1 MKMKRWKSF
10 ILMGC
15 SFLLVLMV
23 IQPIIFA
30 NEPFDIDLVNN
41 YSPLYED
48 KPLLDFKDKVGK
60 IIYAITIPDINATTV
75 TTAEGSKIMLNYEQI
90 QTNIEQVNSSW
101 DVTGSYITPN
111 VKQASDL
118 QTNML
123 TSWKWWVDNIS
134 NISKKQIQDDD
145 YVLFEDLEQYV
156 GQIAVPE
163 TFYFQGITY
172 IADGMV
178 IGAFQCQKATI
189 KVDQYLRDGSG
200 DNSERMFLVDLRITV
215 TAEYDM
221 LAPVKEYKTYWFN
234 HFTEVSLKQFAFSAT
249 KTALD
254 GTPKSSA
261 DVAGDLDVLV
271 VDDTLNMTLLSTFN
285 GAAPT
290 DNYNDDIWVKERKNP
305 RAHGPMPVP
314 TYLLSIYLDYE
325 PETNQISLY
334 PEAKATSS
342 KLYSTLQSSQAP
354 KISTNIYRNHGDYV
368 MMVPIMN
375 VFRFYDDIG
384 NPDNKT
390 SVGAVQWGAVTQK
403 LEAEFINIL
412 KGETPN
418 SGFQKIVNDINVKY
432 TQNFDTATTAE
443 NIANQVFDLIMAKLK
458 LGFDSIELSEYHD
471 VPYGDKRVQSLMHDR
486 LLPATTQGREEITS
500 FAKNADLEGADHLE
514 HSELDQQLKEL
525 YMKHYTEQDI
535 VDAWFSDS
543 EELMTRNILAFPF
556 KVKEFD
562 DLEIVI
568 TDTGITPKVANLN
581 AAQGLDE
588 YENQAQFSQ
597 EANQSSYGIPGK
609 QYTAT
614 LTITNNADYPV
625 TNFVLR
631 NYVVSSQ
638 PGTANTPKIYNTTDE
653 QNIGM
658 FFGTQYTFKGNDGL
672 DKLVP
677 NFPAN
682 AQVDSSLTN
691 VQQFQTIGVNPGFL
705 DPGETFETTFQWR
718 MPTETQNPNKDP
730 IYLYVTVAEEIEKN
744 SAMIQSGAN
753 GNVNWEP
760 AFTNTLLQYIPGEE
774 KVTLISFTP
783 NQIVPSNESEE
794 IPDRDNHTIAI
805 QLDVADPDSDPDI
818 IPKQDLKDKMDFL
831 RFAEITTET
840 EREVEAWVDDGYW
853 VNLGS
858 GTVNY
863 KRTQWIVE

>member
-1 MKMKRWKSF
+1 MKMNRWKSF
-10 ILMGC
+10 MMMGLTL
-15 SFLLVLMV
+15 LLVLMV
-23 IQPIIFA
+23 IEPIIFA

-41 YSPLYED
+41 YSSLYEQE
-48 KPLLDFKDKVGK
+48 PPLDFKDKVGK
-60 IIYAITIPDINATTV
+60 IIYAITIPDILATTV
-75 TTAEGSKIMLNYEQI
+75 TTAEGSKIMLNYEQLHI
-90 QTNIEQVNSSW
+90 NREQINSSW
-101 DVTGSYITPN
+101 DANGSYVTPN

-123 TSWKWWVDNIS
+123 TSWKWWVDNVS
-134 NISKKQIQDDD
+134 NINKKEIQLEE
-145 YVLFEDLEQYV
+145 YVLFEDLEQFV
-156 GQIAVPE
+156 GQVAVPD
-163 TFYFQGITY
+163 TFYYQGITY

-178 IGAFQCQKATI
+178 IGAFQGQKATI
-189 KVDQYLRDGSG
+189 EVDQYLRADVEENANGT
-200 DNSERMFLVDLRITV
+200 FKVDLRITV
-215 TAEYDM
+215 IAEYDM

-254 GTPKSSA
+254 GTPKSSS

-271 VDDTLNMTLLSTFN
+271 VDDTLNITLLSTFN
-285 GAAPT
+285 GASAT

-305 RAHGPMPVP
+305 GAHGPMYVP
-314 TYLLSIYLDYE
+314 TYLMSIYLDYD

-334 PEAKATSS
+334 PEAKVDES
-342 KLYSTLQSSQAP
+342 KLWSTLESSQAP
-354 KISTNIYRNHGDYV
+354 KISTNILRDHGDYV
-368 MMVPIMN
+368 MIVPILN

-390 SVGAVQWGAVTQK
+390 NVGPVQWSEVTQK
-403 LEAEFINIL
+403 LEAEFIKIL
-412 KGETPN
+412 KGETEN
-418 SGFQKIVNDINVKY
+418 SGFQKIVNDINVKH
-432 TQNFDTATTAE
+432 TQNFDTAATAE
-443 NIANQVFDLIMAKLK
+443 NIANQAFDLIMAKLK
-458 LGFDSIELSEYHD
+458 LGFDSIELSDYHD
-471 VPYGDKRVQSLMHDR
+471 VPYGVDRVQSLMHDR
-486 LLPATTQGREEITS
+486 LLPATAEGREEIIS
-500 FAKNADLEGADHLE
+500 FVKDNLVEDNPTIQ
-514 HSELDQQLKEL
+514 SNNDQDLKEL
-525 YMKHYTEQDI
+525 YKKHYTPEDI
-535 VDAWFSDS
+535 VDAWFSDTQ
-543 EELMTRNILAFPF
+543 ELMTRNILVFPF

-568 TDTGITPKVANLN
+568 TDTGITPKVANLG

-625 TNFVLR
+625 TNVVLR

-638 PGTANTPKIYNTTDE
+638 PGGGNTPKIYNTTDE

-658 FFGTQYTFKGNDGL
+658 FFGTQYTFMGNNGL
-672 DKLVP
+672 DKRVP
-677 NFPAN
+677 TFPAN

-691 VQQFQTIGVNPGFL
+691 VQQFQTTGENPGFL

-718 MPTETQNPNKDP
+718 MPAETQNPNKDP

-744 SAMIQSGAN
+744 SAMIQAGAN

-760 AFTNTLLQYIPGEE
+760 AFKNTLLQYIPGEE
-774 KVTLISFTP
+774 KATLISFTP
-783 NQIVPSNESEE
+783 NQIVPSNESKE
-794 IPDRDNHTIAI
+794 IPDRDNHTVAI
-805 QLDVADPDSDPDI
+805 QLDVADPNSDPDI
-818 IPKQDLKDKMDFL
+818 ISKQDLRDEMDFL

-840 EREVEAWVDDGYW
+840 EREVEVWVDDGYW
-853 VNLGS
+853 ANIGS

-863 KRTQWIVE
+863 KRTQWIVD

>member
-10 ILMGC
+10 MMMGL
-15 SFLLVLMV
+15 SLLLVLMV
-23 IQPIIFA
+23 IQPFIFA
-30 NEPFDIDLVNN
+30 NEPFDINLTAN
-41 YSPLYED
+41 YSVLYEQ
-48 KPLLDFKDKVGK
+48 KPSLDFKDKVGR
-60 IIYAITIPDINATTV
+60 IIYAITIPDILATTV
-75 TTAEGSKIMLNYEQI
+75 TTSEGSKIMLNYEQI
-90 QTNIEQVNSSW
+90 QTNDEQINASW
-101 DVTGSYITPN
+101 DATGSFITPN
-111 VKQASDL
+111 VKQASEL
-118 QTNML
+118 QSNML
-123 TSWKWWVDNIS
+123 TSWKWWVDNVS
-134 NISKKQIQDDD
+134 NIEKKVIQFEE
-145 YVLFEDLEQYV
+145 YVLYEDLQQYV
-156 GQIAVPE
+156 GQVAAPD

-178 IGAFQCQKATI
+178 IGAFQGQKATI
-189 KVDQYLRDGSG
+189 EVDQYLRDGSG
-200 DNSERMFLVDLRITV
+200 DNSERIFKVDLRITV
-215 TAEYDM
+215 TAEYDQ

-254 GTPKSSA
+254 GTPKSSS

-285 GAAPT
+285 GASTT
-290 DNYNDDIWVKERKNP
+290 DNYNDDKWVKERKNP
-305 RAHGPMPVP
+305 GAHGPMYVP
-314 TYLLSIYLDYE
+314 TYLMSIYLDYD

-334 PEAKATSS
+334 PEAKADVS
-342 KLYSTLQSSQAP
+342 KLWSTLESSQAP
-354 KISTNIYRNHGDYV
+354 KISTNILRNHGDYV
-368 MMVPIMN
+368 MVVPILN

-390 SVGAVQWGAVTQK
+390 NVGAVQWSEVTQK
-403 LEAEFINIL
+403 LEAEFIKIL

-418 SGFQKIVNDINVKY
+418 SGFQKIINDIKEKY
-432 TQNFDTATTAE
+432 NQNLDVETTAE
-443 NIANQVFDLIMAKLK
+443 NIANQALDLIMAKLK
-458 LGFDSIELSEYHD
+458 LGYDSIELSDYHD
-471 VPYGDKRVQSLMHDR
+471 VPYGDIRVQSLMHDR
-486 LLPATTQGREEITS
+486 LLPATAQGREDIIS
-500 FAKNADLEGADHLE
+500 FVKDYLVQDDPTIQ
-514 HSELDQQLKEL
+514 SENDQKLKEL
-525 YMKHYTEQDI
+525 YEDHYTAQDI
-535 VDAWFSDS
+535 VDAWFSDTQ
-543 EELMTRNILAFPF
+543 ELMTRNILAFPF

-568 TDTGITPKVANLN
+568 TDTGITPKVANLS

-597 EANQSSYGIPGK
+597 EANQSSYGVPGK

-625 TNFVLR
+625 TNVVLR

-638 PGTANTPKIYNTTDE
+638 PGAGNTPKIYNTTDE

-682 AQVDSSLTN
+682 AQIDPSLSN
-691 VQQFQTIGVNPGFL
+691 VQHFQTTGVNPGFL

-744 SAMIQSGAN
+744 SAMIQTGAN

-760 AFTNTLLQYIPGEE
+760 AFSNTLLQYIPGEE
-774 KVTLISFTP
+774 KATLISFTP

-794 IPDRDNHTIAI
+794 IPDRDNHTVAI
-805 QLDVADPDSDPDI
+805 QLDVADPNSDPDI
-818 IPKQDLKDKMDFL
+818 IPKQDLRDEMDFL

-840 EREVEAWVDDGYW
+840 EREVEVWVDDGYW
-853 VNLGS
+853 ANLGS